1 MMDDRRG
8 TNTNKP
14 QNISVQNREKMQI
27 TGVDNVVSF
36 DDETV
41 VLETSMGLLTI
52 KGQELHIN
60 KLNLDDGNVSIDGEL
75 ISITYSDRSGIIGKS
90 GGFLSRMFR

>member
-1 MMDDRRG
+1 MDDRKG
-8 TNTNKP
+8 TNINKP

-41 VLETSMGLLTI
+41 VLETSMGILTI

-75 ISITYSDRSGIIGKS
+75 ISIVYSDRGRLMGKS

>member
-1 MMDDRRG
+1 MDDRKG
-8 TNTNKP
+8 TNINKP

-41 VLETSMGLLTI
+41 VLETSMGILTI

-75 ISITYSDRSGIIGKS
+75 ISIVYSDKGGLMGKS